1 MAGASRVPTHAA
13 ATLEPYGSTRLLP
26 RGGST
31 TFRAKRRR
39 EIARIGEEEEGER
52 EVFLVTV
59 DGHAHNT
66 WNTAW
71 QVVAALR
78 ESSSRSYHI
87 VYASLYICILCI
99 HAYIHKYICMPILIY
114 TYNRYKLLHVCKD
127 ACI

>member
-31 TFRAKRRR
+31 TFRTKRRR
-39 EIARIGEEEEGER
+39 EIARIGEEEEEER
-52 EVFLVTV
+52 EVFRVSV

-66 WNTAW
+66 WNAAW

-78 ESSSRSYHI
+78 ESLS
-87 VYASLYICILCI
+87 CILI
-99 HAYIHKYICMPILIY
+99 SIYVYVSMHTYINMYANTHIYI
-114 TYNRYKLLHVCKD
+114 
-127 ACI
+127 